1 MATIR
6 RFFQGSG
13 RDPSRRNV
21 IVLGLAL
28 ALAMTGSSLI
38 MTVSALAGQML
49 AADKRLATL
58 PLALQFALT
67 MVATI
72 PASYLMRRIGRR
84 AGFSIGQGI
93 GLLAAVIAA
102 YGIFRGSFALF
113 AVGSAMFGIH
123 NAFWQYYRFAAADT
137 ASPEFRSRAI
147 SLVLSGGVVAAV
159 SGPELAKWSR
169 DLFAAAPFAGS
180 YAMIVVLC
188 IGAIAVLQFIRIPPP
203 SLAQLGDSGRPLRL
217 IAGQPVFFVA
227 VLVAMVGYGVMSLV
241 MTATPL
247 AMIGNRHA
255 FDDAAFII
263 QWHALGMFAPSFFS
277 GHLIRRFGVLNVIL
291 AGIVMNLAS
300 VAINLTGMGM
310 IQFWSALVL
319 LGIGWNFMFVGAT
332 TMLTEAYTPAE
343 RAKAQGLND
352 VLVFAAVTVAG
363 FSSGAL
369 HNAFGWEAVNY
380 GVIVPVVLTLLA
392 ILWLRGVRR
401 RGETAVPE

>member
-1 MATIR
+1 MNEPPCPAAVPD
-6 RFFQGSG
+6 

-21 IVLGLAL
+21 ILLGLGL

-58 PLALQFALT
+58 PLALQFAMT

-72 PASYLMRRIGRR
+72 PASLLMRRIGRR

-93 GLLAAVIAA
+93 GLVAAALAA
-102 YGIFRGSFALF
+102 YGIFLGSFALF

-159 SGPELAKWSR
+159 CGPELAKWSR
-169 DLFAAAPFAGS
+169 DLIETAPFAGA
-180 YAMIVVLC
+180 YGMIVVLC
-188 IGAIAVLQFIRIPPP
+188 IGAIAILQFIRIPSP
-203 SLAQLGDSGRPLRL
+203 SPAQRRDSGRPLKV
-217 IAGQPVFFVA
+217 IARQPVFLVA
-227 VLVAMVGYGVMSLV
+227 VLAAMVGYSVMSLV

-247 AMIGNRHA
+247 AMVGHHHA
-255 FDDAAFII
+255 FADAAFVI
-263 QWHALGMFAPSFFS
+263 QWHALGMFAPSFFT
-277 GHLIRRFGVLNVIL
+277 GNLIRRFGVLNIIVVG
-291 AGIVMNLAS
+291 AVMNLAC

-310 IQFWSALVL
+310 VQFWSALVL

-332 TMLTEAYTPAE
+332 TLLTETYTPAE

-380 GVIVPVVLTLLA
+380 GVVVPVVLALLA
-392 ILWLRGVRR
+392 TLWLRARR
-401 RGETAVPE
+401 RPGE